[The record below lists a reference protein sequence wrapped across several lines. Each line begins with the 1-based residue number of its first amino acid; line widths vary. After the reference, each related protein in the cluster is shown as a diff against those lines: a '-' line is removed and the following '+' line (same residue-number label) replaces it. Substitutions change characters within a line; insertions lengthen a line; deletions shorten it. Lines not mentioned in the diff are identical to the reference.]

1 MLLGQQP
8 TGSSDPLTKGS
19 QVMKTI
25 DILPVFDPDDEPQL
39 RFDTAEGIYESSV
52 EDCWGYCFCCGE
64 LRHDSCCDADTTW
77 QECEC

>member
-25 DILPVFDPDDEPQL
+25 DIITVTDPDAPTEYW
-39 RFDTAEGIYESSV
+39 AEGPYESTV

-77 QECEC
+77 EACEC